1 MPPVVSVILPVYNSE
16 KYIVQAI
23 NSILDQSFKDFELL
37 VFDDAS
43 NDNTLTLMEQVKDER
58 FRLVRKEKN
67 TGYTQSLIKGVHMS
81 AGKYI
86 ARMDS
91 DDWSDPDRL
100 RLQVEFLERNP
111 EVGIVGTSAQT
122 FSDKGEGALWTYPES
137 DEDIR
142 TFMLADSP
150 FAHPSVMMRKSV
162 LDAFQLNYD
171 HTYEPCED
179 YKLWSELLKKTKGA
193 NLPGALLKYRLH
205 QNQTIQ
211 TRKERLIG
219 ISNLIRREVFQN
231 EFGIQLDGH
240 QLETHYDYFNDFRS
254 SSLERIEKMYKWRNY
269 LLTCSRKSRISMSFK
284 NLIHRY
290 WLRHLCTI
298 NEFRPTVIRFLI
310 DAHVLR
316 NLPTRTLF
324 AFIIKSLVFH
334 RVRSS

>member
-179 YKLWSELLKKTKGA
+179 YKLWFELLKKTKGA
-193 NLPGALLKYRLH
+193 NLPGPLLKYRLH
-205 QNQTIQ
+205 PEQTIQ
-211 TRKERLIG
+211 TRRDKLLEQSNRIRKQIFLHEFGVELNEPELGLHYAFFNQIRPSSLNRIEGFAVWRRRL
-219 ISNLIRREVFQN
+219 LQFAHLTERREPIKRFIGRFWLLHLYTLT
-231 EFGIQLDGH
+231 EYRPRTIKYLFDPYI
-240 QLETHYDYFNDFRS
+240 FRHMPKR
-254 SSLERIEKMYKWRNY
+254 LMA
-269 LLTCSRKSRISMSFK
+269 L
-284 NLIHRY
+284 
-290 WLRHLCTI
+290 
-298 NEFRPTVIRFLI
+298 FL
-310 DAHVLR
+310 V
-316 NLPTRTLF
+316 
-324 AFIIKSLVFH
+324 KSLCFY
-334 RVRSS
+334 RIRS